1 MNSKLLFPLMLFC
14 TLLATP
20 SMFSQSS
27 NQSRKQKLVNYNG
40 NVNNPLTSSE
50 LAQINEVYGSTA
62 NKNILSIPQR
72 LKDIKNI
79 LRNRV
84 DIKSISNPS
93 DQKACTLLSD
103 VPLMDYYVNNLQR
116 DTNFNPQN
124 FNPLKYLFN
133 FYSNGGTQMYRVDN
147 TSYFII
153 IKSQHK

>member
-1 MNSKLLFPLMLFC
+1 MVFC
-14 TLLATP
+14 ALLATP

-27 NQSRKQKLVNYNG
+27 HQNRKQKTVTYNQ

-50 LAQINEVYGSTA
+50 LAQVNEVYGSTA
-62 NKNILSIPQR
+62 NKNVLSKPQR

-84 DIKSISNPS
+84 EIVNIPNAR
-93 DQKACTLLSD
+93 DQKPCTLLSE
-103 VPLMDYYVNNLQR
+103 VPLMDYYVDNLQR

-133 FYSNGGTQMYRVDN
+133 FYSYGTHMYRVDN
-147 TSYFII
+147 TNYFII
-153 IKSQHK
+153 IKSQH